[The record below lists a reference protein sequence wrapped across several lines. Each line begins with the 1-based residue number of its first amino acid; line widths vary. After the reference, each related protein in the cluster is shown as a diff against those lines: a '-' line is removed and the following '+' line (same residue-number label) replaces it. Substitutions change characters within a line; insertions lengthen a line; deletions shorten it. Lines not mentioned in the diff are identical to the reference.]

1 MTNAALAI
9 QNWVK
14 IFNEEPEIP
23 LDEVE
28 PPPCSPKT
36 QSYMGMSIFP
46 FLKQDRLKKYW
57 SVLGDCIE
65 ERKEFTFQC
74 ESEDEADELTILT
87 WTLVFQIDDQ
97 WEVYL
102 DGLIIIAFPPQIG
115 EEK

>member
-14 IFNEEPEIP
+14 IFNEEPEVP
-23 LDEVE
+23 LVEVK
-28 PPPCSPKT
+28 PPPDTTKL
-36 QSYMGMSIFP
+36 QSYMGMNTLPIV
-46 FLKQDRLKKYW
+46 KQDRLKKYW

-102 DGLIIIAFPPQIG
+102 DSLIIIAFPPQIG

>member
-1 MTNAALAI
+1 MTTASLAI

-14 IFNEEPEIP
+14 IFAEEPEVP
-23 LDEVE
+23 LVEVK
-28 PPPCSPKT
+28 PPPDTTKL
-36 QSYMGMSIFP
+36 QSYMGMSTFQII
-46 FLKQDRLKKYW
+46 KQDRLKKYW

-65 ERKEFTFQC
+65 ESEEFTFQC
-74 ESEDEADELTILT
+74 ESENEADELTILT

-102 DGLIIIAFPPQIG
+102 DGLIIIAFPPQLG

>member
-14 IFNEEPEIP
+14 IFNEEPEVP
-23 LDEVE
+23 LVEVK
-28 PPPCSPKT
+28 PPPDTTKL
-36 QSYMGMSIFP
+36 QSYMGMSTFQII
-46 FLKQDRLKKYW
+46 KQDRLKKYW

-74 ESEDEADELTILT
+74 ENEEEADELTILT

-102 DGLIIIAFPPQIG
+102 DSLIIIAFPPQIG

>member
-1 MTNAALAI
+1 MTTASLAI

-14 IFNEEPEIP
+14 IFAEEPEVP
-23 LDEVE
+23 LVEVK
-28 PPPCSPKT
+28 PPPDTTKL
-36 QSYMGMSIFP
+36 QSYMGMSTFQII
-46 FLKQDRLKKYW
+46 KQDRLKKYW

-65 ERKEFTFQC
+65 EREEFTFQC
-74 ESEDEADELTILT
+74 ENKDEADELTILT

-102 DGLIIIAFPPQIG
+102 DGLIIIAFPPQLG

>member
-14 IFNEEPEIP
+14 IFNEEPEVP
-23 LDEVE
+23 LVEVK
-28 PPPCSPKT
+28 PPPDTTKL
-36 QSYMGMSIFP
+36 QSYMGMSTFQII
-46 FLKQDRLKKYW
+46 KQDRLKKYW

-74 ESEDEADELTILT
+74 ENEDEADELTILT

-102 DGLIIIAFPPQIG
+102 DGLIIIAFPPQLG

>member
-1 MTNAALAI
+1 MINAELAI
-9 QNWVK
+9 QKWVK
-14 IFNEEPEIP
+14 IFNEESEVP
-23 LDEVE
+23 LDKLE
-28 PPPCSPKT
+28 PPPERPTS
-36 QSYMGMSIFP
+36 QSYMGMSTFQII
-46 FLKQDRLKKYW
+46 KQDILKKYW

-65 ERKEFTFQC
+65 ERKEFIFQC

-102 DGLIIIAFPPQIG
+102 DGLNIIAFPPQLG